1 MQKENVQKAKAQFKE
16 VDRILVT
23 TEQLQFLL
31 GDCGRRLAQGIGKM
45 AGAEVRIGSRLFYS
59 VDKIKQFVEVEE
71 Q

>member
-1 MQKENVQKAKAQFKE
+1 MNSKVQFKE

-31 GDCGRRLAQGIGKM
+31 GSCGRRFAQGIGKM
-45 AGAEVRIGSRLFYS
+45 AGAEVRIGNRLLYS
-59 VDKIKQFVEVEE
+59 VDKIKQFVELEA